1 MREMILS
8 LLLLGGSFFV
18 FIAALGI
25 TRLPDL
31 FTRMHANA
39 KASSL
44 GIGLLAI
51 AAGLHFSQSWVLLQ
65 SVLTILFI
73 FLTAPISAH
82 MIARAGY
89 LLKVHLWEK
98 TVRDELKQRYDFK
111 NKILHGISETNH
123 RGK

>member
-1 MREMILS
+1 MTEVILS
-8 LLLLGGSFFV
+8 LIILAGSIFI

-25 TRLPDL
+25 TRLPDML
-31 FTRMHANA
+31 TRMHASA

-51 AAGLHFSQSWVLLQ
+51 AAAIYFVNSWVILQ
-65 SVLTILFI
+65 SLLIILFI

-89 LLKVHLWEK
+89 LMKVKLWTS
-98 TVRDELKQRYDFK
+98 TVIDEMQNRYDCK
-111 NKILHGISETNH
+111 NRILQSTDE
-123 RGK
+123 